1 MNCSNGLA
9 WASYERHRAIA
20 TGAALADRP
29 YKWEE
34 GGEVECCQFIRVR
47 EEIGTAALCQCSS

>member
-20 TGAALADRP
+20 TAAALADRP

-34 GGEVECCQFIRVR
+34 GGEVGVLSVHQGEGRK
-47 EEIGTAALCQCSS
+47 